1 MSPIL
6 PPLAAVGVEYRLDRS
21 VRWGDRMTTAH
32 STAARRVTYQ
42 LETLWDYDYVPTH
55 DELAIL
61 YETAKKNQWNGST
74 AIDWSRPVGTEGPV
88 LNVQMAFQGT
98 EFYGKLTDEEK
109 KEVEIR
115 VSAWR
120 LSQFLH
126 GEQGA
131 LVVCGQLVNSI
142 PELDAKLYAST
153 QVVDEGRHVEVFERY
168 VKKLHKIYP
177 VDPLAQGRARRDPGH
192 QSVGAEAARHAD
204 DRGGTGHRCLQRDAP
219 ADRRSH
225 ALPAPR
231 LRAAGRGPPRELRLL
246 RPSALDSRHGGGQAR
261 VPGGLHLQGV
271 RPALR
276 ARRAHGLPL
285 DPGRVERDGLGRR
298 EDLARD
304 REDLADH
311 QGLQQLPLPGQPD
324 AAPRAPGPDL
334 RADRPALPRDRPDEL
349 VEDQEGVAHRAQLFL
364 HGGAVAPLAAAA
376 VGRDGRGDVAA
387 LGRAAVEDHLD
398 VLRVREGLAEIAI
411 EVR

>member
-1 MSPIL
+1 MAPIL
-6 PPLAAVGVEYRLDRS
+6 PPLAAIGVECSPDRS
-21 VRWGDRMTTAH
+21 VRWGDRMTTAQ
-32 STAARRVTYQ
+32 SAAARRVTYQ

-55 DELAIL
+55 DELATL

-177 VDPLAQGRARRDPGH
+177 VDPLLKALLDELLATNLWELKLMGKQTGDPTLAQLLDYVLQDEGRHVNFGYFA
-192 QSVGAEAARHAD
+192 
-204 DRGGTGHRCLQRDAP
+204 L
-219 ADRRSH
+219 RRSIPNME
-225 ALPAPR
+225 PAKREYLEDFTFRICDAMYARDERTGFQSIKTVWNELGWDGAAIWRDTIAHSQTTKAFNSFLFHDNLMPR
-231 LRAAGRGPPRELRLL
+231 LVRL
-246 RPSALDSRHGGGQAR
+246 
-261 VPGGLHLQGV
+261 GLIS
-271 RPALR
+271 P
-276 ARRAHGLPL
+276 
-285 DPGRVERDGLGRR
+285 RVEPRYRAIGLC
-298 EDLARD
+298 
-304 REDLADH
+304 
-311 QGLQQLPLPGQPD
+311 
-324 AAPRAPGPDL
+324 
-334 RADRPALPRDRPDEL
+334 
-349 VEDQEGVAHRAQLFL
+349 V
-364 HGGAVAPLAAAA
+364 
-376 VGRDGRGDVAA
+376 
-387 LGRAAVEDHLD
+387 
-398 VLRVREGLAEIAI
+398 
-411 EVR
+411 